1 MESTLTRLITDDYMI
16 YQGPEDAEDEQAF
29 GQIKID
35 IYKLITLGVILCH
48 GDEKLKARVFYNVI

>member
-1 MESTLTRLITDDYMI
+1 ML